1 MQVTLG
7 ESELQAWRRLDNA
20 AKAIQVAQPAGMSEA
35 AKELAEA
42 RRELE
47 SVMLSA
53 MTAWLGNTPGI
64 GAAQDHHPSPVPPSA
79 PKADPSNPQ
88 TDMLNPV

>member
-1 MQVTLG
+1 MKVTLG
-7 ESELQAWRRLDNA
+7 ENELQAWRRLDNA

-35 AKELAEA
+35 AAELADA

-53 MTAWLGNTPGI
+53 MTTWLGNTPG
-64 GAAQDHHPSPVPPSA
+64 GKS
-79 PKADPSNPQ
+79 
-88 TDMLNPV
+88 